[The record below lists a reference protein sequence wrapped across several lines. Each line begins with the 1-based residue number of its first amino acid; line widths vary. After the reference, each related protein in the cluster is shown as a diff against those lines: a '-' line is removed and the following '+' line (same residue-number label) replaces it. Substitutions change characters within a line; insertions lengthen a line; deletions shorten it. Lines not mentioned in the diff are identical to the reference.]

1 MGGKTGIHE
10 GSNRDPLFSLGG
22 TRGHPRR
29 IRLILCKEGNNREV
43 TDMQPPDQ
51 IIISQ
56 LVVSSRIGATE
67 EERRHPQELRVSL
80 VMEPVGGFSNLGDLL
95 ENTVDYHAVA
105 QVVKALAAR
114 GERLL
119 IETLAEEIARHLLDN
134 YQLGA
139 VEVELRKYVL
149 PDAKHV
155 AVKLRRESNPFHNTH
170 V

>member
-1 MGGKTGIHE
+1 
-10 GSNRDPLFSLGG
+10 
-22 TRGHPRR
+22 
-29 IRLILCKEGNNREV
+29 
-43 TDMQPPDQ
+43 MQPPDQ

-56 LVVSSRIGATE
+56 LVVLSRIGATE

-80 VMEPVGGFSNLGDLL
+80 VMEPVGGFSNLGDRL

-119 IETLAEEIARHLLDN
+119 IETLAQEIARHLLDN
-134 YQLGA
+134 YRLGA

-155 AVKLRRESNPFHNTH
+155 AVKLRRES
-170 V
+170 